1 MKILIIGKHG
11 QVATAIQKINFDS
24 RFKLNFLSSEDFDL
38 SSKNSIIKNLDLI
51 KPDIIINTG
60 AYTNSEQNEI
70 NPNKAFLINAESLK
84 IISKV
89 AVKREIF
96 LIHISTDYVFDG
108 SKSTPYV
115 ENDEKNPLSIYAK
128 SKSQGEDYVIKYLQK
143 FIILRTSSVFSSV
156 GNNFVKTMLKLN
168 KDGNNIKV
176 VSDQMHCP
184 TGANYLAIA
193 IKQICN
199 LYISKKKIEWGIY
212 HICNHP
218 GLSWFEFAQKIF
230 EIDDSQ
236 SKQKKNINL
245 IKVSLCEYPTRVKR
259 PLYSVLSNQK
269 AISAFKLKPLSW
281 EEELVDTIKE
291 IRSNES

>member
-11 QVATAIQKINFDS
+11 QVATSIQKINFDS
-24 RFKLNFLSSEDFDL
+24 RFKLNFLSSEELDL
-38 SSKNSIIKNLDLI
+38 SSKNSIVTNIELI

-60 AYTNSEQNEI
+60 AYTNLDKNEI
-70 NPNKAFLINAESLK
+70 NSNKAFLINSESLK
-84 IISKV
+84 TISKL
-89 AVKREIF
+89 AAKNGIF

-108 SKSTPYV
+108 TKSTPYV

-156 GNNFVKTMLKLN
+156 GNNFVKTMLRLN

-176 VSDQMHCP
+176 VSDQMHFP
-184 TGANYLAIA
+184 TGANYLAIV

-199 LYISKKKIEWGIY
+199 LFIAKKNIDWGIY
-212 HICNHP
+212 HICNQP

-230 EIDDSQ
+230 EIDNSQ

-245 IKVSLCEYPTRVKR
+245 VKGSLSEYPSKVIR
-259 PLYSVLSNQK
+259 PAYSILSNQK
-269 AISAFKLKPLSW
+269 AISAFNLKPLSW
-281 EEELVDTIKE
+281 EEELFKTIKE
-291 IRSNES
+291 IRSSES

>member
-11 QVATAIQKINFDS
+11 QVATSIQKINFDS
-24 RFKLNFLSSEDFDL
+24 RFNLNFLSSEELDL
-38 SSKNSIIKNLDLI
+38 SSKNSITTNIELI

-60 AYTNSEQNEI
+60 AYTNLDKNEI
-70 NPNKAFLINAESLK
+70 NSNKAFLINSESLK
-84 IISKV
+84 TISKL
-89 AVKREIF
+89 AAKNGIF

-108 SKSTPYV
+108 TKSTPYV

-156 GNNFVKTMLKLN
+156 GNNFVKTMLRLN

-184 TGANYLAIA
+184 TGANYLAIV

-199 LYISKKKIEWGIY
+199 LFITKKNIDWGIY
-212 HICNHP
+212 HICNQP

-230 EIDDSQ
+230 EIDYIQ

-245 IKVSLCEYPTRVKR
+245 VKVSLSEYPSKVIR
-259 PLYSVLSNQK
+259 PAYSILSNQK
-269 AISAFKLKPLSW
+269 AISAFNLKPPSW
-281 EEELVDTIKE
+281 EEELFKTIKE
-291 IRSNES
+291 IRSSES